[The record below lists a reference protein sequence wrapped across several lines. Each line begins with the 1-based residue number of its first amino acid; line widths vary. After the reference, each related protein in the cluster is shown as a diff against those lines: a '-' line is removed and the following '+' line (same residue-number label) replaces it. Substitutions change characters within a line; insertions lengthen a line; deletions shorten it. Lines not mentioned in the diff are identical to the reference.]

1 MKKVIIKR
9 KIFINLIMHYNYI
22 GRNDIIIINLKDL
35 LDVQLIRGSDFFS
48 EMLMNEN
55 KGHY

>member
-9 KIFINLIMHYNYI
+9 KIFINLIVRYSYTR
-22 GRNDIIIINLKDL
+22 RNAIIIINLKDL
-35 LDVQLIRGSDFFS
+35 LHDHLIRGSDVFS

>member
-1 MKKVIIKR
+1 
-9 KIFINLIMHYNYI
+9 MHYNYI

-35 LDVQLIRGSDFFS
+35 LDVQLIRGSDVFS

>member
-9 KIFINLIMHYNYI
+9 KIFINLIVHYNYI
-22 GRNDIIIINLKDL
+22 RRNDIIIINLKDL
-35 LDVQLIRGSDFFS
+35 LDVHLIRGSDVFS